1 MTHKDAAAFL
11 ALVINSPTFVACSC
25 GCGGVIIFGSSSAS
39 IDVVEDG
46 EIEEAAAEAS
56 PQGKQG

>member
-1 MTHKDAAAFL
+1 
-11 ALVINSPTFVACSC
+11 LVINSPTFVACSC